1 MNYFQLFNL
10 PAQFDLDL
18 TELGSRYLQLQRR
31 FHPDQHAAG
40 SERDRLMAVQQTAN
54 INDAYHSLKQPLL
67 RAEHLLALR
76 GLKISHEQRSFTDPL
91 FLMQQMELREQLA
104 EIEQSDDA
112 DAVIDSIERQLQQ
125 HKKQLLQQL
134 SAALQAQTAEQDQQ
148 AADLIRK
155 LKFFFKLQQE
165 LELTEQQLQD

>member
-10 PAQFDLDL
+10 PAKFDLDL
-18 TELGSRYLQLQRR
+18 TELGSRYLKLQKQ
-31 FHPDQHAAG
+31 FHPDQHSSG
-40 SERDRLMAVQQTAN
+40 SERDRLLAVQHTAN
-54 INDAYHSLKQPLL
+54 INDAYHSLKHPLL

-76 GLKISHEQRSFTDPL
+76 GLKLSHEQRSFTDPL

-104 EIEQSDDA
+104 EIDHSA
-112 DAVIDSIERQLQQ
+112 DPDSVIDGIERELQQ
-125 HKKQLLQQL
+125 QKKALLQQL
-134 SAALQAQTAEQDQQ
+134 ATALDTQTAAQDLL

-165 LELTEQQLQD
+165 LELIEQQLQD

>member
-31 FHPDQHAAG
+31 FHPDQHSAG
-40 SERDRLMAVQQTAN
+40 SERDRLLAVQQTAN

-76 GLKISHEQRSFTDPL
+76 GLKISHEQRSFNDPQ

-104 EIEQSDDA
+104 DIAQSDDA

-125 HKKQLLQQL
+125 QKKQLLQQL
-134 SAALQAQTAEQDQQ
+134 ATALDAGSAEQDQL

>member
-10 PAQFDLDL
+10 PAKFDLDL
-18 TELGSRYLQLQRR
+18 TELGSRYLKLQKQ
-31 FHPDQHAAG
+31 FHPDQHSSG
-40 SERDRLMAVQQTAN
+40 SERDKLLAVQHTAN

-104 EIEQSDDA
+104 EIDQSNDPDS
-112 DAVIDSIERQLQQ
+112 VIDSIDEQLQQ
-125 HKKQLLQQL
+125 QKKVLQQQL
-134 SAALQAQTAEQDQQ
+134 AKALDAETTEQDQL

-155 LKFFFKLQQE
+155 LKFFYKLQQE
-165 LELTEQQLQD
+165 LELIAQQLQD